1 MAYLYYT
8 INLSQLIIAFLLNS
22 PNHRIVQICHL
33 FLQRDNEVKTTI
45 SLMNHS
51 LMSLSTPSPFCRVDK
66 IILSAIIN
74 TFRIENM
81 ATVYGT
87 LGPCFFF
94 SFFWVAS
101 VLAQQTSYLI
111 IGSNVDYRIFCRH
124 KRSCRRDQN
133 FFAAK
138 ITCPFFRI

>member
-1 MAYLYYT
+1 
-8 INLSQLIIAFLLNS
+8 
-22 PNHRIVQICHL
+22 
-33 FLQRDNEVKTTI
+33 
-45 SLMNHS
+45 
-51 LMSLSTPSPFCRVDK
+51 MSLSTPSPSCRVDK

-138 ITCPFFRI
+138 ITCPFFRIWLDCASKLIDKHKRYTYIVCQLLSTFMAISWLKCVTSLMYNPIVTIWQLLN